1 MNTRKLLIAVVA
13 AGAALGHAWANAHGG
28 RSAEEEEVTPVQIQ
42 KLPDVPGKQVIMA
55 VVSYKPGQAS
65 APHSHSGS
73 VLAYVLE
80 GEIVSQLAG
89 QEPVTYKA
97 GETWFEP
104 PRAGHLVSR
113 NASNV
118 RPAKLLAFLLT
129 DEGGTVKEPLPK

>member
-13 AGAALGHAWANAHGG
+13 AGAALGHSWANAHDAHG
-28 RSAEEEEVTPVQIQ
+28 AEEKVTPVQIR

-55 VVSYKPGQAS
+55 VVDYEPGQAS

-89 QEPVTYKA
+89 REPVTYKA
-97 GETWFEP
+97 GETWYEP

-113 NASNV
+113 NASTV

>member
-13 AGAALGHAWANAHGG
+13 AGAALGHAWANAHGAH
-28 RSAEEEEVTPVQIQ
+28 SEEEKVTPVQIQ
-42 KLPDVPGKQVIMA
+42 KLPDFPGKQVIMA
-55 VVSYKPGQAS
+55 VVDYEPGQAS
-65 APHSHSGS
+65 VPHSHSGS

-97 GETWFEP
+97 GETWYEP
-104 PRAGHLVSR
+104 PHAGHLVSR
-113 NASNV
+113 NASTV

>member
-13 AGAALGHAWANAHGG
+13 AGAALGHSWANAHGG
-28 RSAEEEEVTPVQIQ
+28 HGAEEEEVTPVQIQ

-89 QEPVTYKA
+89 QKSVTYKA
-97 GETWFEP
+97 GETWYEP

-113 NASNV
+113 NASTV

>member
-13 AGAALGHAWANAHGG
+13 AGAALGHAWASAHGAHG
-28 RSAEEEEVTPVQIQ
+28 EEEKVTPVQIQ
-42 KLPDVPGKQVIMA
+42 KLPDFPGKQVIMA
-55 VVSYKPGQAS
+55 VVDYKPGQAS

-80 GEIVSQLAG
+80 GEIVSQLTG

-97 GETWFEP
+97 GEAWYEA

-118 RPAKLLAFLLT
+118 RPAKLLAFVLT